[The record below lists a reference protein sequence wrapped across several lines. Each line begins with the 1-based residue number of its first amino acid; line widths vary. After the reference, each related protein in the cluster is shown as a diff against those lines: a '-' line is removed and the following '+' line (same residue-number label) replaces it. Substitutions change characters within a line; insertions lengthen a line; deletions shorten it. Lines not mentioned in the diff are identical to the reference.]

1 MEQRWASLVVYVGL
15 LAAWSK
21 SLWQSWLC
29 LCIMFVN
36 KLHTVCNSWIASVST
51 QETINGL
58 CWTVMETGEIISWRV
73 ILHWNRVNPILG
85 IVAVFLVPWGYCN
98 QNKIQQDK
106 LTFASFNFSLTL
118 PLNSISLTT
127 WFTVLSPM
135 NLQWTL
141 LPDSSYRNIVFYL
154 IMLRHS
160 KWRKNSVQGL
170 AYSFV
175 NL

>member
-1 MEQRWASLVVYVGL
+1 MEQRWASLVVNVGL

-58 CWTVMETGEIISWRV
+58 CWTVTETSEIMRGN
-73 ILHWNRVNPILG
+73 LALELG

-98 QNKIQQDK
+98 QNKLQQDK

-118 PLNSISLTT
+118 PLNSIPLTT
-127 WFTVLSPM
+127 WLYWA
-135 NLQWTL
+135 QWICNEPCFQTLHTGILFVTL
-141 LPDSSYRNIVFYL
+141 LCYFIPNEGRIVY
-154 IMLRHS
+154 
-160 KWRKNSVQGL
+160 K
-170 AYSFV
+170 A
-175 NL
+175 